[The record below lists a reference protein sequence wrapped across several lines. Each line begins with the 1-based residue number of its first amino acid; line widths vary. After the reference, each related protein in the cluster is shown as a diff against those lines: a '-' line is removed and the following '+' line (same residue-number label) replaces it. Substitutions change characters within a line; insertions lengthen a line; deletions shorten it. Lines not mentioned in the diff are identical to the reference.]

1 MDAFSTVVK
10 FFQDCGLFIYP
21 SALIMALGIAISIE
35 RFLFL
40 SKARNQNRKV
50 WAQVLPMLQKGQ
62 FRDVQGVTSH
72 SDAAVGKIVNYGLT
86 RMQSP
91 GRREDYDAAMEEGM
105 MEIVPRLEKRT
116 HYIATFANVI
126 TLVGLL
132 GTIIGLIKGFTAVAQ
147 VNPAEKAEMLSASIS
162 IAMNNTAFALMVAI
176 PFLLIHSF
184 LQAKT
189 SEIVDGLE
197 AAKISFLNLVG
208 RVRSEMSR
216 MARTQATTSSPFA
229 TQCSTKARPTK
240 PPAPVISI
248 FNLSAPQFRIAVCSN
263 HGRHHCARDRAIYHF
278 LDTNGSSWQDLTATS
293 RAASNRAPP
302 RHVKDQWRTCDHDR
316 VDPLQSELEILVYLR
331 PEVETRPLRCSVVR
345 FLRLCC
351 KRLPTFL
358 FLVPQVSRGSDRQH
372 KSSHAHSSRRHIVEL
387 GPR

>member
-1 MDAFSTVVK
+1 MSTFQTVVK

-21 SALIMALGIAISIE
+21 SLFIMALGVTIAIE

-40 SKARNQNRKV
+40 NRARNENRKV
-50 WAQVLPMLQKGQ
+50 WAEVLPMLQKGQ
-62 FRDVQGVTSH
+62 FKEVHGVTSK
-72 SDAAVGKIVNYGLT
+72 SDAAIGKIVNYGLT

-147 VNPAEKAEMLSASIS
+147 VNPAEKAELLSASIS

-197 AAKISFLNLVG
+197 AAKISFLNLVQ
-208 RVRSEMSR
+208 RLRAEASPA
-216 MARTQATTSSPFA
+216 AR
-229 TQCSTKARPTK
+229 
-240 PPAPVISI
+240 
-248 FNLSAPQFRIAVCSN
+248 
-263 HGRHHCARDRAIYHF
+263 
-278 LDTNGSSWQDLTATS
+278 
-293 RAASNRAPP
+293 
-302 RHVKDQWRTCDHDR
+302 
-316 VDPLQSELEILVYLR
+316 
-331 PEVETRPLRCSVVR
+331 
-345 FLRLCC
+345 
-351 KRLPTFL
+351 
-358 FLVPQVSRGSDRQH
+358 
-372 KSSHAHSSRRHIVEL
+372 
-387 GPR
+387 